1 MSEAQLY
8 LYLVLAGLLV
18 SLLTATVFFWHTTR
32 KMKKEVL
39 VEMGLSMGLQG
50 GLPSG
55 TAGSQMVVHRG
66 RPGVVD
72 QLQSLETGLTRDSG
86 LPSYEEAMKSR
97 RADIGLD
104 CQY

>member
-1 MSEAQLY
+1 MET
-8 LYLVLAGLLV
+8 GLP
-18 SLLTATVFFWHTTR
+18 T
-32 KMKKEVL
+32 
-39 VEMGLSMGLQG
+39 GLQG

-66 RPGVVD
+66 RPGVAD

-104 CQY
+104 CQYGIMPCNIDQMCQNLSQ